1 MRRIVATILALAVSV
16 LALAGGAPAEAGGG
30 CHNGVF
36 SDRTG
41 AQVELSKNCF
51 EPTVVRIQQGQQVT
65 WTNNDPDAHAVTGAA
80 NSWGMTGR
88 VGKGGEEIDPGQSVS
103 YQFDNPGVFPYF
115 CIFHPSMTGAVV
127 VGDGRAVSSG
137 TSAGVGVSA
146 VSARVPGSDANR
158 ASGAGSV
165 STDSGDGVAIP
176 LVIGIGVLAAMGGFA
191 AAFVLRR
198 RSTPS

>member
-1 MRRIVATILALAVSV
+1 MHRIAAMILAVAVSV
-16 LALAGGAPAEAGGG
+16 LALAGGAPVEAGGG
-30 CHNGVF
+30 CHSNVF
-36 SDRTG
+36 SDEAKTT
-41 AQVELSKNCF
+41 VELSKSCF
-51 EPTVVRIQQGQQVT
+51 SPAVVRVQAGDQVT
-65 WTNNDPDAHAVTGAA
+65 WTNTDPDVHTVTGVA
-80 NSWGMTGR
+80 NSWGTDEKIGP
-88 VGKGGEEIDPGQSVS
+88 DQSVS
-103 YQFDNPGVFPYF
+103 YKFDKPGVFPYF
-115 CIFHPSMTGAVV
+115 CYLHPSMAGAVV

-137 TSAGVGVSA
+137 TSVGVGVSA

-158 ASGAGSV
+158 ASGAGSA

>member
-1 MRRIVATILALAVSV
+1 
-16 LALAGGAPAEAGGG
+16 
-30 CHNGVF
+30 VF

-103 YQFDNPGVFPYF
+103 YQFDNLGVFPYF

-146 VSARVPGSDANR
+146 V
-158 ASGAGSV
+158 GAGQ
-165 STDSGDGVAIP
+165 
-176 LVIGIGVLAAMGGFA
+176 
-191 AAFVLRR
+191 RR
-198 RSTPS
+198 EPCVRSRERL

>member
-1 MRRIVATILALAVSV
+1 MILAVAVSV
-16 LALAGGAPAEAGGG
+16 LALAGGAPVEAGGG
-30 CHNGVF
+30 CHSNVF
-36 SDRTG
+36 SDEAKTT
-41 AQVELSKNCF
+41 VELSKSCF
-51 EPTVVRIQQGQQVT
+51 SPAVVRVQAGDQVT
-65 WTNNDPDAHAVTGAA
+65 WTNTDPDVHTVTGVA
-80 NSWGMTGR
+80 NSWGTDEKIGP
-88 VGKGGEEIDPGQSVS
+88 DQSVS
-103 YQFDNPGVFPYF
+103 YKFDKPGVFPYF
-115 CIFHPSMTGAVV
+115 CYLHPSMAGAVV

-137 TSAGVGVSA
+137 TSVGVGVSA